1 MSTASQLL
9 WRNDVELFSLMR
21 KKLFPAVVG
30 DILDALGFRHQ
41 FLSRAIQPL
50 APEMVVVGRALPVLH
65 RDLEPGES
73 EEKPFGLMLDALD
86 DLKPGEVY
94 FATGGSPDYALWGE
108 LMSTRAMHLGAAGA
122 VLDGSSRDTHGIL
135 KLKFPTFAHGRYSQ
149 DQKGRG
155 TVIDFRVPVESGAV
169 KVNPGTI
176 LFGDID
182 GVLAIPLEA
191 EKDVL
196 RQALEKIDKE
206 NQVRVAIENGM
217 STVEAF
223 ARFGV
228 M

>member
-1 MSTASQLL
+1 
-9 WRNDVELFSLMR
+9 MR
-21 KKLFPAVVG
+21 RKLFPAVVG
-30 DILDALGFRHQ
+30 DILDTLGFRNQ
-41 FLSRAIQPL
+41 FLPRAIQPL
-50 APEMVVVGRALPVLH
+50 APEMVVAGRAMPVLH
-65 RDLEPGES
+65 RDLAPGEV
-73 EEKPFGLMLDALD
+73 EEKPFGLMLEALD

-94 FATGGSPDYALWGE
+94 LATGGSPDYALWGE

-122 VLDGSSRDTHGIL
+122 VLDGSSRDTPGIL
-135 KLKFPTFAHGRYSQ
+135 KLNFPTFAHGRYAQ

-155 TVIDFRVPVESGAV
+155 TVVDFRVPVELGGV
-169 KVNPGTI
+169 KVPPGTI

-191 EKDVL
+191 EQDVL
-196 RQALEKIDKE
+196 HQALEKVEKE
-206 NQVRVAIENGM
+206 NQVRAAIENGM